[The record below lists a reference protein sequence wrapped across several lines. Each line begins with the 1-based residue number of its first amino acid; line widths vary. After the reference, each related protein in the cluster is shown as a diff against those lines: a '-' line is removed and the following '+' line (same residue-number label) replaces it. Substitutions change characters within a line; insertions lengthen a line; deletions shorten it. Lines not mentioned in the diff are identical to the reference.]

1 MSNLQLKRNH
11 TSSAV
16 FDSSKPESLM
26 VQDFMKQVVDLTA
39 AYMATNKV
47 TVEEVDVL
55 LKKFTAVLMEILK
68 DVGESVNSNPG
79 RSPAVSIEDS
89 VHDDYLV
96 CLEDGKKLQMLKRHL
111 KTVYNMTVEQYKERW
126 GLSADYPVVAPS
138 YTKRRSNIAKTTG
151 LGSSGKK
158 KSRAA

>member
-1 MSNLQLKRNH
+1 MSSLQLKRNH

-26 VQDFMKQVVDLTA
+26 VQDFMKQVVELTA
-39 AYMATNKV
+39 AYMSTNKV
-47 TVEEVDVL
+47 TVDEVSVL
-55 LKKFTAVLMEILK
+55 LKKFTLALMDNLK
-68 DVGESVNSNPG
+68 EVGESVNSNPG

-89 VHDDYLV
+89 VHDDYLI

-111 KTVYNMTVEQYKERW
+111 KTVYNMTVDQYKERW

-138 YTKRRSNIAKTTG
+138 YAKRRSNIAKTTG
-151 LGSSGKK
+151 LGSGKK
-158 KSRAA
+158 RSRAA

>member
-1 MSNLQLKRNH
+1 MSAIQLKRNQ

-26 VQDFMKQVVDLTA
+26 VQDFMKQVVELTA
-39 AYMATNKV
+39 AYMSTTKV
-47 TVEEVDVL
+47 TVEEVPVL
-55 LKKFTAVLMEILK
+55 LKKFTNALMDNIKE
-68 DVGESVNSNPG
+68 VGESVNSNPG

-89 VHDDYLV
+89 VKDDYLV

-126 GLSADYPVVAPS
+126 GLSADYPVVAPA
-138 YTKRRSNIAKTTG
+138 YARRRSGIAKTTG
-151 LGSSGKK
+151 LGSGKK
-158 KSRAA
+158 RSKAA

>member
-1 MSNLQLKRNH
+1 
-11 TSSAV
+11 
-16 FDSSKPESLM
+16 M
-26 VQDFMKQVVDLTA
+26 VQDFMKQVVELTA
-39 AYMATNKV
+39 AYMSTNKV
-47 TVEEVDVL
+47 TVEEVNVL
-55 LKKFTAVLMEILK
+55 LKKFTAALMDSLK

-111 KTVYNMTVEQYKERW
+111 KTVYNMTVDQYKERW

-138 YTKRRSNIAKTTG
+138 YAKRRSNIAKTTG